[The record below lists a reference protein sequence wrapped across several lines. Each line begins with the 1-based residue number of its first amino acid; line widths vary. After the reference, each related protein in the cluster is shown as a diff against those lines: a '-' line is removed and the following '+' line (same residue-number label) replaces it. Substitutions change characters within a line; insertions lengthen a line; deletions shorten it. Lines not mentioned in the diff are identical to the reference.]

1 MRFITSRIRAEGT
14 LASLC
19 METKT
24 PNVGNFLMAE
34 ESFDVESRRRYPRL
48 EFGIR
53 VFEEKDWMIRDLNP
67 LGCYIETS
75 KPLPIDTE
83 LKLQFQIP
91 LDSQYLPI
99 EAKGVVRRSEPDG
112 MAIEF
117 TEMQP
122 IYFAYLEKFVETY
135 Y

>member
-1 MRFITSRIRAEGT
+1 VQRAPPEREQEYFNLG
-14 LASLC
+14 S
-19 METKT
+19 
-24 PNVGNFLMAE
+24 FLMAE
-34 ESFDVESRRRYPRL
+34 EFFDIASRRRYPRL

-67 LGCYIETS
+67 LGCFIETS
-75 KPLPIDTE
+75 NPLPIDTE
-83 LKLQFQIP
+83 LNLQFQIP

-99 EAKGVVRRSEPDG
+99 KAKGVVRRSEPDG

-122 IYFAYLEKFVETY
+122 IYFAYLEKFVESY

>member
-1 MRFITSRIRAEGT
+1 MT
-14 LASLC
+14 
-19 METKT
+19 
-24 PNVGNFLMAE
+24 E
-34 ESFDVESRRRYPRL
+34 ESFDNGSRRRYPRL

-53 VFEEKDWMIRDLNP
+53 VFEQKDWMIRDLNP
-67 LGCYIETS
+67 LGCFIETS
-75 KPLPIDTE
+75 NPLPIDTE
-83 LKLQFQIP
+83 IDLQFQIP

-99 EAKGVVRRSEPDG
+99 VAKGIVRRNETGG

-122 IYFAYLEKFVETY
+122 IYYAYLEKFVETY

>member
-1 MRFITSRIRAEGT
+1 
-14 LASLC
+14 
-19 METKT
+19 
-24 PNVGNFLMAE
+24 MAE
-34 ESFDVESRRRYPRL
+34 EFFDIESRRRYPRL

-67 LGCYIETS
+67 LGCFIETS
-75 KPLPIDTE
+75 SPLPIDTE
-83 LKLQFQIP
+83 LNLQFRIP

-99 EAKGVVRRSEPDG
+99 KARGVVRRNEPEG

-122 IYFAYLEKFVETY
+122 IYFAYLEKFVESY

>member
-1 MRFITSRIRAEGT
+1 
-14 LASLC
+14 
-19 METKT
+19 
-24 PNVGNFLMAE
+24 MAE
-34 ESFDVESRRRYPRL
+34 ESLDIESRRRYPRL

-67 LGCYIETS
+67 LGCFIETA
-75 KPLPIDTE
+75 KPLPVDTE
-83 LKLQFQIP
+83 VNLQFQIP
-91 LDSQYLPI
+91 LESEYLPI
-99 EAKGVVRRSEPDG
+99 VAKGIVRRSESDG

-122 IYFAYLEKFVETY
+122 IYYAYLEKFVETY

>member
-1 MRFITSRIRAEGT
+1 MSEE
-14 LASLC
+14 SL
-19 METKT
+19 ETK
-24 PNVGNFLMAE
+24 
-34 ESFDVESRRRYPRL
+34 SRRRYPRL

-67 LGCYIETS
+67 LGCFIETS
-75 KPLPIDTE
+75 NPLPVDTE
-83 LKLQFQIP
+83 LNLQFQIP
-91 LDSQYLPI
+91 LDTEYLPI
-99 EAKGVVRRSEPDG
+99 QAKGIVRRADSEG

-122 IYFAYLEKFVETY
+122 IHYAYLEKFVETY

>member
-1 MRFITSRIRAEGT
+1 
-14 LASLC
+14 
-19 METKT
+19 
-24 PNVGNFLMAE
+24 MAE
-34 ESFDVESRRRYPRL
+34 ESLDIESRRRYPRL

-67 LGCYIETS
+67 LGCFIETA
-75 KPLPIDTE
+75 KPLPVDTE
-83 LKLQFQIP
+83 VNLQFQIP
-91 LDSQYLPI
+91 LESEYLPI
-99 EAKGVVRRSEPDG
+99 VAKGIVRRSESDG

-122 IYFAYLEKFVETY
+122 IYYAYLEKFVEEY

>member
-1 MRFITSRIRAEGT
+1 MGELS
-14 LASLC
+14 
-19 METKT
+19 
-24 PNVGNFLMAE
+24 MAE
-34 ESFDVESRRRYPRL
+34 ESLDIESRRRYPRL

-67 LGCYIETS
+67 LGCFIETS
-75 KPLPIDTE
+75 KPLPVDTE
-83 LKLQFQIP
+83 LNLQFQIP

-99 EAKGVVRRSEPDG
+99 VAKGIVRRSDKEG

-122 IYFAYLEKFVETY
+122 IHYAYLEKFVETY

>member
-1 MRFITSRIRAEGT
+1 MQRAPSPSIR
-14 LASLC
+14 

-24 PNVGNFLMAE
+24 PNLESFLMAE
-34 ESFDVESRRRYPRL
+34 ETFDIESRRRYPRL

-67 LGCYIETS
+67 LGCFIETS

>member
-1 MRFITSRIRAEGT
+1 
-14 LASLC
+14 
-19 METKT
+19 
-24 PNVGNFLMAE
+24 MAE
-34 ESFDVESRRRYPRL
+34 ESLDNESRRRYPRL

-67 LGCYIETS
+67 LGCFIETS
-75 KPLPIDTE
+75 NPLPIDSE
-83 LKLQFQIP
+83 LDLQFQIP
-91 LDSQYLPI
+91 LDSEYVRI
-99 EAKGVVRRSEPDG
+99 AAKGVVRRTEPEG

-117 TEMQP
+117 IEMQP

>member
-1 MRFITSRIRAEGT
+1 MLRSGADRA
-14 LASLC
+14 LNLQSN
-19 METKT
+19 KT
-24 PNVGNFLMAE
+24 WCGEFFMAE
-34 ESFDVESRRRYPRL
+34 ESLDVESRRRYPRL

-67 LGCYIETS
+67 LGCFIETAT
-75 KPLPIDTE
+75 PLAVDTE
-83 LKLQFQIP
+83 VNLQFQIP
-91 LDSQYLPI
+91 LESEYLPI
-99 EAKGVVRRSEPDG
+99 VAKGVVRRSEPDG

-122 IYFAYLEKFVETY
+122 VYYAYLEKFVETY

>member
-1 MRFITSRIRAEGT
+1 
-14 LASLC
+14 
-19 METKT
+19 
-24 PNVGNFLMAE
+24 MAE
-34 ESFDVESRRRYPRL
+34 ESLDNESRRRYPRL

-67 LGCYIETS
+67 LGCFIETS
-75 KPLPIDTE
+75 NPLPIDSE
-83 LKLQFQIP
+83 LDLQFQIP
-91 LDSQYLPI
+91 LDSQYVRI
-99 EAKGVVRRSEPDG
+99 AAKGVVRRTEPEG

-117 TEMQP
+117 IEMQP

>member
-1 MRFITSRIRAEGT
+1 MT
-14 LASLC
+14 
-19 METKT
+19 
-24 PNVGNFLMAE
+24 E
-34 ESFDVESRRRYPRL
+34 ESLDIESRRRYPRL

-53 VFEEKDWMIRDLNP
+53 IFEEKDWMIRDLNP
-67 LGCYIETS
+67 LGCFIETS

-83 LKLQFQIP
+83 LDLQFQIP
-91 LDSQYLPI
+91 LDSQYLQI

-117 TEMQP
+117 IEMQP

>member
-1 MRFITSRIRAEGT
+1 MQRAPPEREQKHFNLG
-14 LASLC
+14 S
-19 METKT
+19 
-24 PNVGNFLMAE
+24 FLMAE
-34 ESFDVESRRRYPRL
+34 EFFDIESRRRYPRL

-67 LGCYIETS
+67 LGCFIETS
-75 KPLPIDTE
+75 SPLPIDTE
-83 LKLQFQIP
+83 LNLQFQIP

-99 EAKGVVRRSEPDG
+99 KAKGVVRRSEPDG
-112 MAIEF
+112 MAIEL

-122 IYFAYLEKFVETY
+122 IYFAYLEKFVESY

>member
-1 MRFITSRIRAEGT
+1 
-14 LASLC
+14 
-19 METKT
+19 
-24 PNVGNFLMAE
+24 MAE
-34 ESFDVESRRRYPRL
+34 EFFDIESRRRYPRL

-67 LGCYIETS
+67 LGCFIETS
-75 KPLPIDTE
+75 NPLPIDTE
-83 LKLQFQIP
+83 LNLQFQIP

-122 IYFAYLEKFVETY
+122 IYFAYLEKFVDIY

>member
-1 MRFITSRIRAEGT
+1 M
-14 LASLC
+14 
-19 METKT
+19 
-24 PNVGNFLMAE
+24 GNFLMAE
-34 ESFDVESRRRYPRL
+34 EPLNNASRRRYPRL

-67 LGCYIETS
+67 LGCFIETS
-75 KPLPIDTE
+75 DPLPIDTE
-83 LKLQFQIP
+83 LNLQFQIP
-91 LDSQYLPI
+91 LESQYVRI
-99 EAKGVVRRSEPDG
+99 EAKGVVRRNEKGG

-117 TEMQP
+117 IEMQP

>member
-1 MRFITSRIRAEGT
+1 
-14 LASLC
+14 

-24 PNVGNFLMAE
+24 PNLGNFLMAE
-34 ESFDVESRRRYPRL
+34 ESLDNESRRRYRRL
-48 EFGIR
+48 KFGIR

-67 LGCYIETS
+67 LGCFIETS
-75 KPLPIDTE
+75 NPLPIDTE
-83 LKLQFQIP
+83 LNLQFQIP
-91 LDSQYLPI
+91 LDAQYLPI
-99 EAKGVVRRSEPDG
+99 EANGVVRRSEPDG

-117 TEMQP
+117 IEMQP

>member
-1 MRFITSRIRAEGT
+1 MQKAPPEREQKYFNLGS
-14 LASLC
+14 
-19 METKT
+19 
-24 PNVGNFLMAE
+24 FLMAE
-34 ESFDVESRRRYPRL
+34 EFFDIESRRRYPRL

-67 LGCYIETS
+67 LGCFIETS
-75 KPLPIDTE
+75 SPLPIDTE
-83 LKLQFQIP
+83 LNLQFRIP

-99 EAKGVVRRSEPDG
+99 KARGVVRRNEPEG

-122 IYFAYLEKFVETY
+122 IYFAYLEKFVESY

>member
-1 MRFITSRIRAEGT
+1 MIYK
-14 LASLC
+14 
-19 METKT
+19 TKFT
-24 PNVGNFLMAE
+24 IGKKEEYPLTE
-34 ESFDVESRRRYPRL
+34 ESLDNGSRRRYPRL

-53 VFEEKDWMIRDLNP
+53 VFEQKDWMIRDLNP
-67 LGCYIETS
+67 LGCFIETS
-75 KPLPIDTE
+75 NPLPIDTE
-83 LKLQFQIP
+83 IDLRFQIP

-99 EAKGVVRRSEPDG
+99 VAKGIVRRNEPGG

-122 IYFAYLEKFVETY
+122 IYYAYLEKFVETY

>member
-1 MRFITSRIRAEGT
+1 MT
-14 LASLC
+14 
-19 METKT
+19 
-24 PNVGNFLMAE
+24 E
-34 ESFDVESRRRYPRL
+34 ESLDIESRRRYPRL

-53 VFEEKDWMIRDLNP
+53 IFEEKDWMIRDLNP
-67 LGCYIETS
+67 LGCFIETS

-83 LKLQFQIP
+83 LDLQFQIP

-99 EAKGVVRRSEPDG
+99 EAKGAVRRSEPDG

-117 TEMQP
+117 IEMQP

>member
-1 MRFITSRIRAEGT
+1 MQRAPSP
-14 LASLC
+14 SLRT
-19 METKT
+19 ETRT
-24 PNVGNFLMAE
+24 PNKGSFLMAE
-34 ESFDVESRRRYPRL
+34 ETFDIESRRRYPRL

-83 LKLQFQIP
+83 LELQFQIP